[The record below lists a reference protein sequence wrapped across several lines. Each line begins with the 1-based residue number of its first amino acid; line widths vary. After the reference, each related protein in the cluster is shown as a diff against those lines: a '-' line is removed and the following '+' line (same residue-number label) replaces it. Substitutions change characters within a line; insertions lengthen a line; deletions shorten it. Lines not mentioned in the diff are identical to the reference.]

1 MAHAAGNG
9 QMVAFMAASR
19 AMVDAAHEAAVR
31 HGGATEGA
39 PGLRPEYHA
48 HYYAAYVR
56 DPDGNCLDSW
66 DHVPIRSWPLFK
78 ARNVLRTL
86 FQSDFSLATR

>member
-1 MAHAAGNG
+1 MFLAVGSRLLPAP
-9 QMVAFMAASR
+9 QSSAFSYR
-19 AMVDAAHEAAVR
+19 RQRDWWQKFR
-31 HGGATEGA
+31 
-39 PGLRPEYHA
+39 RPDEN
-48 HYYAAYVR
+48 
-56 DPDGNCLDSW
+56 PTTCLDSR